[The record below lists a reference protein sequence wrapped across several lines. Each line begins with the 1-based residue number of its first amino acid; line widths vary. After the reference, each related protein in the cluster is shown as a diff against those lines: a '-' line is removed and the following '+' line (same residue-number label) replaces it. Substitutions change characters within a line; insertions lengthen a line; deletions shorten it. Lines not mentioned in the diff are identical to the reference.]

1 MIMQQHPVHSSNNW
15 RERSKDSTSERSE
28 NITNTPWR
36 KSNISDKPESRTTNT
51 NQPSTSS
58 NPEEDT
64 AKAISEGRRI
74 YVGNLVYHATPE
86 DVKSHIINIGY
97 TIERIDM
104 SMDPFTGRNPSY
116 CFVEFSSKEEADNA
130 IESLNGTNLLGRV
143 VKANS
148 CVPRSQKRP
157 KTIPLLDR
165 WNRTDAEEHWRSMG
179 QEKRRLFVGGLPKP
193 DTQLQAEK
201 LIQGLFSGFTT

>member
-1 MIMQQHPVHSSNNW
+1 MRQHPVHTSNNW
-15 RERSKDSTSERSE
+15 REKPKESSAEGSE
-28 NITNTPWR
+28 NVTDGPWR
-36 KSNISDKPESRTTNT
+36 KANISDKSTSRTTDV
-51 NQPSTSS
+51 NQPSISS
-58 NPEEDT
+58 NPEEET
-64 AKAISEGRRI
+64 AKAIAEGRRI

-86 DVKSHIINIGY
+86 DVKSHIINAGY

-116 CFVEFSSKEEADNA
+116 CFVEFASKEQADSA

-148 CVPRSQKRP
+148 CVPRSRKRP
-157 KTIPLLDR
+157 KTMPLLDR

>member
-1 MIMQQHPVHSSNNW
+1 MRQHPVHTSGNW
-15 RERSKDSTSERSE
+15 REKKESTASD
-28 NITNTPWR
+28 NITNAPWR
-36 KSNISDKPESRTTNT
+36 KVNNPDKSTQRTTDM
-51 NQPSTSS
+51 NQPSTS
-58 NPEEDT
+58 PEEQT
-64 AKAISEGRRI
+64 TKAIEEGRRI
-74 YVGNLVYHATPE
+74 YVGNLVYLATPE
-86 DVKSHIINIGY
+86 DVKSHITKIGY

-116 CFVEFSSKEEADNA
+116 CFVEFTSKEEADSA

-148 CVPRSQKRP
+148 CVPRSRKRP

>member
-1 MIMQQHPVHSSNNW
+1 MRQHPVHTSNNW
-15 RERSKDSTSERSE
+15 RERPKESATAGPD
-28 NITNTPWR
+28 NATNTTSWR
-36 KSNISDKPESRTTNT
+36 KANSSDKSEPRTTDVNH
-51 NQPSTSS
+51 PSAPSS
-58 NPEEDT
+58 PEEDT
-64 AKAISEGRRI
+64 AKAIAEGRRI

-86 DVKSHIINIGY
+86 DVKSHIINAGY
-97 TIERIDM
+97 NIERIDM

-116 CFVEFSSKEEADNA
+116 CFVEFVNKEQADSA

-148 CVPRSQKRP
+148 CVPRSRKQP

-165 WNRTDAEEHWRSMG
+165 WNRTDAEEHWRGMG